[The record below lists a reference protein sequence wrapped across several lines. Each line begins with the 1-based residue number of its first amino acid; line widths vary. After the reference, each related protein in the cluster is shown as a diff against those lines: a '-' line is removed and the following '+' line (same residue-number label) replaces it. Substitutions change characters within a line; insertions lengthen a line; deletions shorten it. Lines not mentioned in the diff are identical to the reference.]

1 MIKITSSK
9 VKRSGIELTKGLFVN
24 CTSNAIAH
32 LVVAIYNDDGYKL
45 SSPYAKLV
53 LEDIRDEVLGKGY
66 GIRRVSISE
75 SFDRCKRQHYWVVRN
90 IKTQRT
96 ANFYP
101 WIYGAARAEKMAND
115 FYQTINNGGNWQSTY
130 KSIPLK

>member
-53 LEDIRDEVLGKGY
+53 LEDIRDEVHDYVLQY
-66 GIRRVSISE
+66 V
-75 SFDRCKRQHYWVVRN
+75 D
-90 IKTQRT
+90 
-96 ANFYP
+96 
-101 WIYGAARAEKMAND
+101 ND
-115 FYQTINNGGNWQSTY
+115 L
-130 KSIPLK
+130 PLDLWRS